1 MTLMR
6 RPTSLLDL
14 ATMRESFDRLFDD
27 RFFRPLWLATANR
40 PIAPALDLYT
50 TPDTVVAKVALPGVK
65 PEEVDVTITDDVV
78 KVTGSFKTEQET
90 TEAGYVHKELSHGEF
105 SRSFT
110 VPVAIQAE
118 SATAEFKDG
127 LLILTLPKTEEVRP
141 THIKVQVA

>member
-27 RFFRPLWLATANR
+27 RFFRPLWLTTTER

-50 TPDTVVAKVALPGVK
+50 TPDSVVAKLALPGVK
-65 PEEVDVTITDDVV
+65 PDEVDVTITDDVV
-78 KVTGSFKTEQET
+78 KVTGTFTSEQET
-90 TEAGYVHKELSHGEF
+90 TEAGYVHRELSQGAF

-110 VPVAIQAE
+110 VPVAIKAE

-127 LLILTLPKTEEVRP
+127 LLVLTLPKTEEVRP
-141 THIKVQVA
+141 TRVKVEVA